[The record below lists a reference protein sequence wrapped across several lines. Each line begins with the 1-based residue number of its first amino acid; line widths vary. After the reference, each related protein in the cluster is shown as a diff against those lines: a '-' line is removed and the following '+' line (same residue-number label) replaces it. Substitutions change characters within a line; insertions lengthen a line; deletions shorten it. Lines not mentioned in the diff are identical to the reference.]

1 MGPQEVLGKYLQMN
15 ECTECTS
22 ISNLAGPQ
30 KPRNTDRSQRRKPW
44 L

>member
-30 KPRNTDRSQRRKPW
+30 KPRNTDRS
-44 L
+44 